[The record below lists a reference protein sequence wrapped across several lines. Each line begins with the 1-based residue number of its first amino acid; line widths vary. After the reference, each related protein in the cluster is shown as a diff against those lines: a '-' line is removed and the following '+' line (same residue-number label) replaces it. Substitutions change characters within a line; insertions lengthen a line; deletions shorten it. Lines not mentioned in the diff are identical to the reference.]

1 MMSLVVEMK
10 QQNISPFIFNDMTGE
25 ILTYV
30 QRLPV
35 LKVKMSCYSMRF
47 LTPRSPSLGGLF
59 YKFIKWS

>member
-35 LKVKMSCYSMRF
+35 LKVKMSKKD
-47 LTPRSPSLGGLF
+47 LAIGLR
-59 YKFIKWS
+59 